1 MGAPDSAKKKDF
13 SLRIGA
19 LVVAATIVFA
29 TAGCGG
35 SGTKQSKPSGDGGK
49 EKATEA
55 AKYVFKVGHAM
66 PDKHHYQLGLQKFAQ
81 LVQERSKGQIKIE
94 VFPSGQ
100 LGGTRDRTEGVK
112 LGTADMEFVGSPDLA
127 RWVPQFFLF
136 DLPFL
141 ITTPEQADK
150 IMDGPV
156 GEELRKK
163 AAAAGFELLGF
174 GENGF
179 RNVFNKVRPVNKV
192 ADLRGLKL
200 RVYPNKLYVDTFT
213 AMGAMPATTDWGEL
227 FTALTQGTVDGAEA
241 AEAHFMTGKFYEA
254 GQKYFSQTRHMYIP
268 AVLIMNKGKFNSLPG
283 DLQQALRDSA
293 REAMAYQR
301 GLSRQQAKEFLQQM
315 PSKGVT
321 VNEVSDKSTFID
333 ATRSLYDK
341 WTPTIG
347 ADLVEMARKSLK

>member
-1 MGAPDSAKKKDF
+1 MRVLDHAKKN
-13 SLRIGA
+13 SIWLR
-19 LVVAATIVFA
+19 LTVSVVLAVMLLS
-29 TAGCGG
+29 TAGCSG
-35 SGTKQSKPSGDGGK
+35 SGGQPAKPSGDQGK
-49 EKATEA
+49 KNVADGP
-55 AKYVFKVGHAM
+55 KYIFKVGHAM
-66 PDKHHYQLGLQKFAQ
+66 PDKHHYQLGLAKFAQ
-81 LVQERSKGQIKIE
+81 LAQEKSKGQIKIE
-94 VFPSGQ
+94 IFPSAQ

-136 DLPFL
+136 DLPFF
-141 ITTPEQADK
+141 IDSPEKADK

-200 RVYPNKLYVDTFT
+200 RVYPNKLYVESFT

-254 GQKYFSQTRHMYIP
+254 GQKYFSLTRHMYIP
-268 AVLIMNKGKFNSLPG
+268 ALLIMNKGKFNGLPA

-301 GLSRQQAKEFLQQM
+301 QLSRQQAKDFLQQM

-321 VNEVSDKSTFID
+321 VNEVADKSTFIEP
-333 ATRSLYDK
+333 TKLLYEK

-347 ADLVEMARKSLK
+347 ADLVEMARKSLQ